1 VVGPVEEVLEEQQM
15 EGRQSLLKVAAV
27 DLKRVVPEEAWN
39 GRLGTGGLRS
49 VLVCEPGL
57 IPPWPWEFELLL

>member
-27 DLKRVVPEEAWN
+27 ELKRVVPEE
-39 GRLGTGGLRS
+39 RS
-49 VLVCEPGL
+49 LPSEV
-57 IPPWPWEFELLL
+57 